1 MVQPKK
7 KIRKVNKP
15 CYFCT
20 KKVEPDFKDIEGLR
34 VVLSIKDKI
43 VNRLL
48 TGICSKHQKRASQ
61 AVKRARYLAL
71 LPFDGKL

>member
-1 MVQPKK
+1 MQQVKK

-15 CYFCT
+15 CYFCV
-20 KKVEPDFKDIEGLR
+20 KKAEPDYKDLEGLR
-34 VVLSIKDKI
+34 VVLSVKDKI

-48 TGICSKHQKRASQ
+48 TGICSKHQKRAAD

-71 LPFDGKL
+71 LPFDGRL

>member
-1 MVQPKK
+1 MQQVKK

-20 KKVEPDFKDIEGLR
+20 KKVEPNYKDLEGLR
-34 VVLSIKDKI
+34 VVLSVKDKL

-48 TGICSKHQKRASQ
+48 TGVCSKHQKRAAV
-61 AVKRARYLAL
+61 AVKQARHLAL
-71 LPFDGKL
+71 LPFDGRL